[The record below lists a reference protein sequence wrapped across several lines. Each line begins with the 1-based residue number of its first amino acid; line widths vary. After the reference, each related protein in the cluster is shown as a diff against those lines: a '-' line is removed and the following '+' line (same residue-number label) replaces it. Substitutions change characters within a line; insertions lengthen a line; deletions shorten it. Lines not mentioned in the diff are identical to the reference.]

1 MNDAQ
6 ERNSTR
12 RHKKEYRHSIRKST
26 DTESETNME
35 NGTYRDFNSVSIN
48 SHVNLQKDHELDS
61 VTDFNVV
68 GEQIETNYSDYQ
80 EINKSIFDALADI
93 NNNLQCKK
101 NVITTPL
108 YKTMQK
114 PKN

>member
-1 MNDAQ
+1 MLNNTRKKISIFTERCTRKKQHKKAQ
-6 ERNSTR
+6 ER
-12 RHKKEYRHSIRKST
+12 Y
-26 DTESETNME
+26 
-35 NGTYRDFNSVSIN
+35 SVSIN

-93 NNNLQCKK
+93 NKL
-101 NVITTPL
+101 
-108 YKTMQK
+108 TMQTK
-114 PKN
+114 CHNHSII

>member
-1 MNDAQ
+1 MHKKDTAQ
-6 ERNSTR
+6 EST
-12 RHKKEYRHSIRKST
+12 RKST

-35 NGTYRDFNSVSIN
+35 TGTDRDFNSVSIN
-48 SHVNLQKDHELDS
+48 SHVNLQKHHELDS
-61 VTDFNVV
+61 ITNFNVV

-93 NNNLQCKK
+93 NNNLQCKQ

-108 YKTMQK
+108 YKTIQK